1 MGAFEIVN
9 EPINDRS
16 HPHDPGKWP
25 WNVVL
30 HPLVLLDGRLAPQLR
45 DFGLV
50 APHKYAG
57 VKTPARRRGCSR
69 RFTPRSQAGAG
80 NDRRGR
86 LRRQESTENTHGS
99 IRTDGGMTSDAR
111 STGTIRAAAHAPW
124 RT

>member
-45 DFGLV
+45 DFGLI

-57 VKTPARRRGCSR
+57 VKDPGTAERLLKAIHPALAGGSR
-69 RFTPRSQAGAG
+69 Q
-80 NDRRGR
+80 
-86 LRRQESTENTHGS
+86 
-99 IRTDGGMTSDAR
+99 
-111 STGTIRAAAHAPW
+111 
-124 RT
+124 